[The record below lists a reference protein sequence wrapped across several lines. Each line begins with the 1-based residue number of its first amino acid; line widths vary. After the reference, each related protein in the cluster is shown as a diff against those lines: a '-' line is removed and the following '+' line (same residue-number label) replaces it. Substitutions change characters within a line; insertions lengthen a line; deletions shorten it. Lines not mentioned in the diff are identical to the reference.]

1 MTYLDKT
8 LFCSSL
14 SSCIGSI
21 YIGFI
26 FPLGILGV
34 LLGLM
39 ISLPSMFLGSLLV
52 GQFLA
57 DFLDKRFSKFKLLIF
72 TTSGVLLGIMS
83 YFLFGILLNILFG
96 NGSQQFFKY
105 LTLSNLFNDVRL
117 ISVFVVY
124 LGLGGLLTAI
134 NIKIANKRLHLTPD
148 TPS

>member
-1 MTYLDKT
+1 
-8 LFCSSL
+8 
-14 SSCIGSI
+14 
-21 YIGFI
+21 
-26 FPLGILGV
+26 
-34 LLGLM
+34 
-39 ISLPSMFLGSLLV
+39 MFLGSLLV

-96 NGSQQFFKY
+96 NGLQQFFKY